1 MSITKRVGAV
11 CACFIAS
18 TGCGT
23 LYVYSA
29 YSTQLADRLD
39 LSATQSS
46 ILGMMGPFGVAF
58 LSAVA
63 GYCVDRFGLLI
74 PCIMGTCGLGIGYS
88 YVYFAYEYAWSFVPA
103 IALALVLSGFGSTLT
118 YAACIK
124 AAALN
129 FPHARGAATSVPMSA
144 FGLSAFVFSTL
155 AGVVY
160 PGDTLGFLKILW
172 LLTTG
177 LSLFCTP
184 FIRVHHNDD
193 VKAPPDPEAA
203 SVVATVTPKNDD
215 ERSRLLDPTGES
227 NEEGGNNN
235 SYTSEPGNNATEDP
249 DTPEMEEGGLTL
261 LRDKEFWKQ
270 FLIMGL
276 LSGPGQMYIY
286 CVGYCVR
293 ALARYSDMEHSP
305 ARVQTFQA
313 IQVGLISVTNFG
325 GRLLS
330 GFTSDLLLHKY
341 GLSRFWMLFAASS
354 VMLIGN
360 ILALNLIHVHHIWV
374 VSAVVGISYGLIYG
388 VYPSII
394 SDLFGMNRF
403 SSNWGLV
410 SITQVI
416 SSYIFSVIFGKIYD
430 SNSVKNPD
438 GPGMICNKGHKCY
451 QPAFILTTITC
462 VITMGYLLLFIR
474 QRYRQHSA

>member
-1 MSITKRVGAV
+1 MSLMKRVGAI

-18 TGCGT
+18 IGCGT

-39 LSATQSS
+39 LTATQSS

-74 PCIMGTCGLGIGYS
+74 PCIMGTTGLGLGYS
-88 YVYFAYEYAWSFVPA
+88 YVYFAYYNSWSFVPA
-103 IALALVLSGFGSTLT
+103 IAFALVLSGFGSTLT

-160 PGDTLGFLKILW
+160 PGDTSGFLKILW

-184 FIRVHHNDD
+184 FIRAHSITTSTTDTESEQD
-193 VKAPPDPEAA
+193 PLLKPSDSAGPLLPPD
-203 SVVATVTPKNDD
+203 
-215 ERSRLLDPTGES
+215 
-227 NEEGGNNN
+227 
-235 SYTSEPGNNATEDP
+235 DP
-249 DTPEMEEGGLTL
+249 DRPEMEEGGLVL
-261 LRDKEFWKQ
+261 LKDKEFWKQ
-270 FLIMGL
+270 FLLMGL

-293 ALARYSDMEHSP
+293 ALARYSDMNHSP
-305 ARVQTFQA
+305 ARVQSFQA
-313 IQVGLISVTNFG
+313 LQVGLISITNFS
-325 GRLLS
+325 GRLAS
-330 GFTSDLLLHKY
+330 GFSSDILLHKY
-341 GLSRFWMLFAASS
+341 GLQRFWLLFSAIV
-354 VMLIGN
+354 VMLLAN
-360 ILALNLIHVHHIWV
+360 VLALNLTNVNHIWM
-374 VSAVVGISYGLIYG
+374 VSSVVGTSYGLIYG

-394 SDLFGMNRF
+394 SDLFGMSRF

-410 SITQVI
+410 SISQVI
-416 SSYIFSVIFGKIYD
+416 SSYIYSVLFGKIYD
-430 SNSVKNPD
+430 WNSLKNPD
-438 GPGMICNKGHKCY
+438 GPGTICYKGHKCY
-451 QPAFILTTITC
+451 RPAFILTTVTSIVTA
-462 VITMGYLLLFIR
+462 VYLLYIIHQKR
-474 QRYRQHSA
+474 RRPQVIN